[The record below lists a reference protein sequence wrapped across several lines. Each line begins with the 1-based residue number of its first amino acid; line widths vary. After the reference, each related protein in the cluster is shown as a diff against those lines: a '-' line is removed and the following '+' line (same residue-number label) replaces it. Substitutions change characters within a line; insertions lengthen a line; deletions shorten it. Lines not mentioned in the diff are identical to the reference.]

1 MLPQSK
7 SSRWPRHGLLSSR
20 GVQQGDVCG
29 PALFAICLHAVIVV
43 RLRECGLVFT
53 AWYLDAGILCRS
65 IEAVKTTL
73 EFLQQ
78 YLPGIGLELN
88 LAKCKLFGPG
98 AQADE
103 PIFVGI
109 PRIPMSE
116 WTTVLG
122 VPVGSDSNEEK
133 AIDDVCEKLSTLLS
147 KVALSKYSL
156 AKFLLLRASFGAYR
170 VNHLLRSVPF
180 HHGPTLTRKSAI
192 LFRSALDDCQH
203 EKVALESAIL
213 VMFLEQRSWRRIL
226 VLPARNRSCRR
237 HF

>member
-29 PALFAICLHAVIVV
+29 PALCAICLHVV
-43 RLRECGLVFT
+43 RLRECGFVLTV
-53 AWYLDAGILCRS
+53 WYLDAGILCRS

-88 LAKCKLFGPG
+88 LANCKLFGPG
-98 AQADE
+98 ARANE

-109 PRIPMSE
+109 PRSPMSE

-133 AIDDVCEKLSTLLS
+133 AIDDVCGKPSTLLS
-147 KVALSKYSL
+147 NVALWKYSL
-156 AKFLLLRASFGAYR
+156 AKYFLLRASFGACR
-170 VNHLLRSVPF
+170 INHLLRSWHF
-180 HHGPTLTRKSAI
+180 HHRPMLTRKLEI
-192 LFRSALDDCQH
+192 LFRSALDDYQH

-213 VMFLEQRSWRRIL
+213 VMFLEQRSWRRI
-226 VLPARNRSCRR
+226 
-237 HF
+237 